1 MKWQQ
6 ITHPQQAGPA
16 AHVERENKGKDRE
29 HIQEQQVS
37 WFYQGE
43 IAKGSTPPPLLR
55 GGDAFN
61 ASHQEMHR
69 VFNKMNQSRKAYP
82 LTELCWAH

>member
-43 IAKGSTPPPLLR
+43 IEKGSTPPPLLR
-55 GGDAFN
+55 GGM
-61 ASHQEMHR
+61 HLMHR
-69 VFNKMNQSRKAYP
+69 TKKC
-82 LTELCWAH
+82 TESSTK